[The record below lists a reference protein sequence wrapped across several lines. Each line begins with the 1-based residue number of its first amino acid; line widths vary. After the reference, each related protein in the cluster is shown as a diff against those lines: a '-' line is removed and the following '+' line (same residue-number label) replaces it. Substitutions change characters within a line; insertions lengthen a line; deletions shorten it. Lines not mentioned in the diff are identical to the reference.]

1 METKHEELIMVIL
14 AQITENFELLIDIVQ
29 SYGRELTATQGKLV
43 ELFERIEELENKANN
58 DDVSD

>member
-1 METKHEELIMVIL
+1 METKEEKLVQIIL
-14 AQITENFELLIDIVQ
+14 AQITENFELLTNIVQ
-29 SYGRELTATQGKLV
+29 SFGRELTATQGKLI